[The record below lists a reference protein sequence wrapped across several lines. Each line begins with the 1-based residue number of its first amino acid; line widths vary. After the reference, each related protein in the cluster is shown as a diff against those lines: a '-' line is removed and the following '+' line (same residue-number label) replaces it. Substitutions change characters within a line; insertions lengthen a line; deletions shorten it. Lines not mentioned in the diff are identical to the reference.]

1 MALFSYSFRREPN
14 LASAVEV
21 PSTKP
26 RRGRLLR
33 ILGFG
38 FGIAVI
44 VGNTIGVGILRTPGD
59 VATRLP
65 NRELFLAV
73 WIVGGLFTLLAAMNI
88 TELGVMLPY
97 SGGHY
102 TFARYAFGEY
112 PGFVIGW
119 TDWLSTCGSESAA
132 AVVMGE
138 YLGLLFPPFAGRAR
152 WVACVIVILLAA
164 LQWRGVRW
172 GSRLQQ
178 VSTLLKGLGFF
189 AIVAACFLF
198 APPQAHLASP
208 AIAEMPH
215 GWTLFAAL
223 LLAMQSMIFTYDGW
237 AGVIYFS
244 EEVEDPA
251 RNIPRSMFGGAL
263 AVAAIY
269 VSVAWA
275 IVHVLPI
282 GAVAGQSMA
291 LGAAADRIWSGQGT
305 RLIAA
310 LTVLSVISFMNACHL
325 MSSRVLYA
333 MSRDK
338 LIFRHADAVNR
349 GGTPTV
355 ALALSTAAALLFILY
370 GGFNKIIA
378 VLAFFF
384 VINYI
389 ADLTSIFVLRR
400 REPERERPY
409 RVPGYPWTTAL
420 ALVIYTTFLASIIA
434 TDQRNSVYAL
444 ILLAASYPAFRVL
457 KWIANAPH

>member
-1 MALFSYSFRREPN
+1 M
-14 LASAVEV
+14 EV
-21 PSTKP
+21 PSSQQ
-26 RRGRLLR
+26 RRGRLLQ

-59 VATRLP
+59 VATQLP
-65 NRELFLAV
+65 SRGLFVAV
-73 WIVGGLFTLLAAMNI
+73 WVVGGFFTFLAAMNI
-88 TELGVMLPY
+88 TELGTMLPY

-102 TFARYAFGEY
+102 TFARHALGEY

-138 YLGLLFPPFAGRAR
+138 YLGILFPPFAGKSRLLA
-152 WVACVIVILLAA
+152 AIIVILLAA

-172 GSRLQQ
+172 GSGFQQ
-178 VSTLLKGLGFF
+178 FSTLLKGLGFF
-189 AIVAACFLF
+189 AFVIACLWSRHSGSEPVAPVAL
-198 APPQAHLASP
+198 L
-208 AIAEMPH
+208 PH
-215 GWTLFAAL
+215 GWALFVAF
-223 LLAMQSMIFTYDGW
+223 LLAMQSMIYTYDGW

-244 EEVEDPA
+244 EEVEHPA

-269 VSVAWA
+269 ISVGWA
-275 IVHVLPI
+275 IVYVLPI
-282 GAVAGQSMA
+282 HAVAGQPMA
-291 LGAAADRIWSGQGT
+291 LGAAADRLWSGQGT

-310 LTVLSVISFMNACHL
+310 LTVISVISFMNACH
-325 MSSRVLYA
+325 MMASRVLFA

-338 LIFRHADAVNR
+338 LVTGRANVVNR
-349 GGTPTV
+349 GGTPSI
-355 ALALSTAAALLFILY
+355 ALALSTGAALMFILY

-389 ADLTSIFVLRR
+389 ADFVSIFVLRR
-400 REPERERPY
+400 REPNRERPY
-409 RVPGYPWTTAL
+409 RVPGYPGTTITAL
-420 ALVIYTTFLASIIA
+420 LIYLGFLASICA
-434 TDQRNSVYAL
+434 ADARNSLYAL
-444 ILLAASYPAFRVL
+444 ILLAGSYPAFKLL
-457 KWIANAPH
+457 KKLAAPLA

>member
-1 MALFSYSFRREPN
+1 M
-14 LASAVEV
+14 ASAVEV
-21 PSTKP
+21 PSSLR
-26 RRGRLLR
+26 RRGRLLQ

-59 VATRLP
+59 VATQLP
-65 NRELFLAV
+65 NRGLFVAV
-73 WIVGGLFTLLAAMNI
+73 WILGGFFTLLAAMNI
-88 TELGVMLPY
+88 TELGTMLPY

-102 TFARYAFGEY
+102 TFARHALGEY

-138 YLGLLFPPFAGRAR
+138 YLGILFPPLAGRSRLLA
-152 WVACVIVILLAA
+152 ALIVIFLAA

-172 GSRLQQ
+172 GSGFQQ
-178 VSTLLKGLGFF
+178 FSTLLKGLGFF
-189 AIVAACFLF
+189 AFVIACFF
-198 APPQAHLASP
+198 FRSATAPSTSAAAVEL
-208 AIAEMPH
+208 PH
-215 GWTLFAAL
+215 GWALFVAF
-223 LLAMQSMIFTYDGW
+223 LLAMQSMIYTYDGW

-244 EEVEDPA
+244 EEVEDSA

-269 VSVAWA
+269 ISVGWA

-282 GAVAGQSMA
+282 GDVAGQQMA

-310 LTVLSVISFMNACHL
+310 LTVISVISFMNACH
-325 MSSRVLYA
+325 MMASRVLFA

-338 LIFRHADAVNR
+338 LVMSHADVVNR
-349 GGTPTV
+349 GGTPTI
-355 ALALSTAAALLFILY
+355 ALALSTAVALMFILY

-389 ADLTSIFVLRR
+389 ADFISIFVLRR
-400 REPERERPY
+400 REPNRERPY
-409 RVPGYPWTTAL
+409 RIPGYPWTTIL
-420 ALVIYTTFLASIIA
+420 ALVIYLGFLASICA
-434 TDQRNSVYAL
+434 ADTRNSIYAL
-444 ILLAASYPAFRVL
+444 ILLAGSYPAFRLL
-457 KWIANAPH
+457 KKLTA

>member
-1 MALFSYSFRREPN
+1 M
-14 LASAVEV
+14 ASAVEV
-21 PSTKP
+21 PSP
-26 RRGRLLR
+26 ERRRGRLLQ

-44 VGNTIGVGILRTPGD
+44 VGNTIGVGMLRTPGD
-59 VATRLP
+59 VATQLP

-73 WIVGGLFTLLAAMNI
+73 WIVGAFCTFLAATNI
-88 TELGVMLPY
+88 TELGTMLPY

-102 TFARYAFGEY
+102 TFARHALGEY

-138 YLGLLFPPFAGRAR
+138 YLGILFPPLAGKSRLLA
-152 WVACVIVILLAA
+152 AIIVILLAA

-172 GSRLQQ
+172 GSGFQQ
-178 VSTLLKGLGFF
+178 FSTFLKGLAFF
-189 AIVAACFLF
+189 AFVMACFF
-198 APPQAHLASP
+198 FKSVNASSASAPMAQL
-208 AIAEMPH
+208 PH
-215 GWTLFAAL
+215 GWPLFVAF
-223 LLAMQSMIFTYDGW
+223 LLAMQSMIYTYDGW

-244 EEVEDPA
+244 EEVENPA

-269 VSVAWA
+269 ISVGWA
-275 IVHVLPI
+275 LVHVLPI
-282 GAVAGQSMA
+282 TAIAGQQMA
-291 LGAAADRIWSGQGT
+291 LGAAADTFWPAHGT

-310 LTVLSVISFMNACHL
+310 LTVISVISFMNACH
-325 MSSRVLYA
+325 MMASRVLFA

-338 LIFRHADAVNR
+338 LVTRHADVVNR

-355 ALALSTAAALLFILY
+355 ALALSTAAALMFIAY

-389 ADLTSIFVLRR
+389 ADFISMFVLRR
-400 REPERERPY
+400 REPNRERPY
-409 RVPGYPWTTAL
+409 RIPGYPWTTIL
-420 ALVIYTTFLASIIA
+420 ALLIYVGFLASICA
-434 TDQRNSVYAL
+434 ADTRNSAYAL
-444 ILLAASYPAFRVL
+444 VLLAGSYPAFSLLNRQ
-457 KWIANAPH
+457 AMSSPSPR

>member
-1 MALFSYSFRREPN
+1 MTRSTDSS

-21 PSTKP
+21 PSSQR
-26 RRGRLLR
+26 RRGRLLQ

-44 VGNTIGVGILRTPGD
+44 VGNTIGVGMLRTPGD
-59 VATRLP
+59 VATQLP

-73 WIVGGLFTLLAAMNI
+73 WIAGAFFTFLAATNI
-88 TELGVMLPY
+88 TELGTMLPY

-102 TFARYAFGEY
+102 TFARHALGEY

-138 YLGLLFPPFAGRAR
+138 YLGILFPALAGKAR
-152 WVACVIVILLAA
+152 LLAAAMVVALAA

-172 GSRLQQ
+172 GSGFQQ
-178 VSTLLKGLGFF
+178 FTTLLKGLGFF
-189 AIVAACFLF
+189 AFVFACFFLGS
-198 APPQAHLASP
+198 ASP
-208 AIAEMPH
+208 QPTLSTVTQLPH
-215 GWTLFAAL
+215 GWALFVAF
-223 LLAMQSMIFTYDGW
+223 LLAMQSMIYTYDGW

-244 EEVEDPA
+244 EEVQNPA

-269 VSVAWA
+269 ISVGWA

-282 GAVAGQSMA
+282 NAVVGQQMA
-291 LGAAADRIWSGQGT
+291 LGTAADTIWSGHGT

-310 LTVLSVISFMNACHL
+310 LTVVSVISFMNACH
-325 MSSRVLYA
+325 MMASRILFA

-338 LIFRHADAVNR
+338 LVTSHADVVNR
-349 GGTPTV
+349 GGTPTI
-355 ALALSTAAALLFILY
+355 ALALSTAAALMFIVY

-389 ADLTSIFVLRR
+389 ADFISIIVMRKC
-400 REPERERPY
+400 EPNRERPY
-409 RVPGYPWTTAL
+409 RIPGYPWTTIL
-420 ALVIYTTFLASIIA
+420 ALLIYLGFLASICA
-434 TDQRNSVYAL
+434 ADTRNSIYAL
-444 ILLAASYPAFRVL
+444 VLLGGSYPAFRVVKRL
-457 KWIANAPH
+457 AASPST

>member
-1 MALFSYSFRREPN
+1 MTDLQPLRRTG

-21 PSTKP
+21 PTQRK
-26 RRGRLLR
+26 RRRLLR

-59 VATRLP
+59 VATQLP
-65 NRELFLAV
+65 NRTLFLLV
-73 WIVGGLFTLLAAMNI
+73 WIVGGIFTFLAAMNI
-88 TELGVMLPY
+88 TELGTMLPY

-102 TFARYAFGEY
+102 TFARHALGEY

-132 AVVMGE
+132 AVVVGE
-138 YLGLLFPPFAGRAR
+138 YLGLLFPPLAGSPRVIAT
-152 WVACVIVILLAA
+152 VIVILLAA

-172 GSRLQQ
+172 GSAFQQ
-178 VSTLLKGLGFF
+178 LSTLIKGLGFL
-189 AIVAACFLF
+189 ALVAACFLF
-198 APPQAHLASP
+198 APAKSQP
-208 AIAEMPH
+208 IAVADVQMPH
-215 GWTLFAAL
+215 GWPLFVAF
-223 LLAMQSMIFTYDGW
+223 LLALQSMIYTYDGW

-263 AVAAIY
+263 AVALIY
-269 VSVAWA
+269 ISVAWA

-282 GAVAGQSMA
+282 GAVAGQNMA
-291 LGAAADRIWSGQGT
+291 LGAAADRVWSGQGT

-310 LTVLSVISFMNACHL
+310 LTIVSVISFMNACHL
-325 MSSRVLYA
+325 MASRVLYA

-338 LIFRHADAVNR
+338 LIIRHADVVNR
-349 GGTPTV
+349 GGTPTI
-355 ALALSTAAALLFILY
+355 ALALSTAAALIFVLY

-384 VINYI
+384 AINYI
-389 ADLTSIFVLRR
+389 FDLVSLFVLRQ
-400 REPERERPY
+400 REPNRERPY
-409 RVPGYPWTTAL
+409 PVPGYPLTTAITL
-420 ALVIYTTFLASIIA
+420 LIYVTFLASIIA
-434 TDQRNSVYAL
+434 ADTRNSIYAL
-444 ILLAASYPAFRVL
+444 ILLAASYPAFLGL
-457 KWIANAPH
+457 KEMVGHKT

>member
-1 MALFSYSFRREPN
+1 MTDLQPPLRRTG

-21 PSTKP
+21 PAQRK
-26 RRGRLLR
+26 RGRLLR

-59 VATRLP
+59 VATQLP
-65 NRELFLAV
+65 NRTSFLLV
-73 WIVGGLFTLLAAMNI
+73 WIVGAIFTFLAAMNI
-88 TELGVMLPY
+88 TELGTMLPY

-102 TFARYAFGEY
+102 TFARHALGEY

-132 AVVMGE
+132 AVVVGE
-138 YLGLLFPPFAGRAR
+138 YLGLLFPPLSGRPRVIAAG
-152 WVACVIVILLAA
+152 IVILLAA

-172 GSRLQQ
+172 GSAFQQ
-178 VSTLLKGLGFF
+178 LSTLIKGLGFL
-189 AIVAACFLF
+189 ALVATCFLF
-198 APPQAHLASP
+198 APAKSQPIVPDVQ
-208 AIAEMPH
+208 MPH
-215 GWTLFAAL
+215 GWPLFVAF
-223 LLAMQSMIFTYDGW
+223 LLALQSMIYTYDGW

-263 AVAAIY
+263 AVAVIY

-282 GAVAGQSMA
+282 GAVAGQNMA

-310 LTVLSVISFMNACHL
+310 LTIVSVISFMNACHL
-325 MSSRVLYA
+325 MASRVLYA

-338 LIFRHADAVNR
+338 LIISHADVVNR
-349 GGTPTV
+349 GGTPTI
-355 ALALSTAAALLFILY
+355 ALALSTAAALMFVLY

-389 ADLTSIFVLRR
+389 FDLVSIFVLRR
-400 REPERERPY
+400 REPNRERSY

-420 ALVIYTTFLASIIA
+420 TLLIYVTFLASIIA
-434 TDQRNSVYAL
+434 ADTRNSIYAL
-444 ILLAASYPAFRVL
+444 ILLAASYPAFAGL
-457 KWIANAPH
+457 KEMVGNRT